1 MPSLVPLIVVV
12 LKISVFLNVLALGMA
27 ARASDATFVLGR
39 PWLLLRSVF
48 AMNVIMPLMA
58 AAVVQAFSLRPA
70 LKVALL
76 AVSLS
81 PIPPMLPRREFKAG
95 GKAPYT
101 IGLLVSAAVLSV
113 VLVPA
118 GLSLF
123 GWAFDKDAHV
133 PEAAVARIVMTSVL
147 SPLLIGMAIR
157 YFAPTVAQRLIK
169 PVLIAAFVLLVV
181 GVLPVPL
188 AWRSIVALLGDGTLL
203 ALIAFSIA
211 GVAVGHWLGGPDPAR
226 RAVLALSTACR
237 HPAIALTIASAN
249 VAEPKPVMA
258 AIMLYLIVS
267 ILVSTAYLKL
277 RPGRD
282 VGTGDGGGVQD
293 MLPTTAQ
300 ARTMKRAWG

>member
-147 SPLLIGMAIR
+147 SPLLIGMAIVISR
-157 YFAPTVAQRLIK
+157 R
-169 PVLIAAFVLLVV
+169 
-181 GVLPVPL
+181 
-188 AWRSIVALLGDGTLL
+188 RSRSD
-203 ALIAFSIA
+203 SSS
-211 GVAVGHWLGGPDPAR
+211 P
-226 RAVLALSTACR
+226 C
-237 HPAIALTIASAN
+237 
-249 VAEPKPVMA
+249 
-258 AIMLYLIVS
+258 
-267 ILVSTAYLKL
+267 
-277 RPGRD
+277 
-282 VGTGDGGGVQD
+282 
-293 MLPTTAQ
+293 
-300 ARTMKRAWG
+300 